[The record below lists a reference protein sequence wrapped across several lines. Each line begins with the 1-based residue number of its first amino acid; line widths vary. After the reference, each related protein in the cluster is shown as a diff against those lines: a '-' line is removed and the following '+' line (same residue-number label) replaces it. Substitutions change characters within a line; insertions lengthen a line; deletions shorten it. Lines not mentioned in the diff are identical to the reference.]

1 MGKEF
6 LGVRIDSELKAKLDR
21 QAKENEET
29 VTELTERALASYL
42 QVDITK
48 PDIFDIDKRLRALES
63 KFRTPQKTTPKKEQ
77 PVINPDELGE
87 LITKQEAAALTGYSV
102 NTLNRTFSQ
111 NDIFEVSKK
120 GKAGLY
126 RKDEILERIGI
137 K

>member
-42 QVDITK
+42 RVDISK

-63 KFRTPQKTTPKKEQ
+63 KISHTTK
-77 PVINPDELGE
+77 N
-87 LITKQEAAALTGYSV
+87 
-102 NTLNRTFSQ
+102 NT
-111 NDIFEVSKK
+111 
-120 GKAGLY
+120 
-126 RKDEILERIGI
+126 
-137 K
+137 